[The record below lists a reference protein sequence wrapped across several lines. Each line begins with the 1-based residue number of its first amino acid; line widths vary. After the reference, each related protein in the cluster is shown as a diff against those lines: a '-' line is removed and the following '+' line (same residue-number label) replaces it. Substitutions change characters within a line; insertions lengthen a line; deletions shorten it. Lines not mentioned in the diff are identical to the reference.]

1 MVQGHGRIVVL
12 SGEPGIGKSRLAFEV
27 RQQVPQST
35 HLALQCSAAFSNSAL
50 LPFLTL
56 IKRHAGIRAE
66 DPARIA
72 LGKLE
77 AILAASEMPKAM
89 SLPIF
94 ARLLSIDQ
102 TEFPPSELSS
112 LRQQGICRRVLLDWL
127 HQMCTINPVL
137 ISFEDV
143 QWIDPSSRDVT
154 NALIEEAPAHR
165 MLMLV
170 TSRNSV
176 AIPETSSEHVLEI
189 SLTRLSRREAER
201 LVDDATAGAG
211 LSGELREQV
220 LTRGEGVPLFIEE
233 LTRAAIETGLPAE
246 HWEQEARKPAL
257 GVPRLLRSSLVSR
270 LDKLGSAKAIAQI
283 ASVVGREFDLKLLA
297 HLCDL
302 SLTALECSDGAAW
315 RNPGW

>member
-1 MVQGHGRIVVL
+1 
-12 SGEPGIGKSRLAFEV
+12 
-27 RQQVPQST
+27 
-35 HLALQCSAAFSNSAL
+35 
-50 LPFLTL
+50 
-56 IKRHAGIRAE
+56 
-66 DPARIA
+66 
-72 LGKLE
+72 
-77 AILAASEMPKAM
+77 MPKAM

-143 QWIDPSSRDVT
+143 QWIDPSSRDVM

-201 LVDDATAGAG
+201 LVDDVTAGAG

-220 LTRGEGVPLFIEE
+220 LTRAEGVPLFIEE
-233 LTRAAIETGLPAE
+233 LTRAAIETGLPVE
-246 HWEQEARKPAL
+246 HWEQEARKSAA
-257 GVPRLLRSSLVSR
+257 RRS
-270 LDKLGSAKAIAQI
+270 
-283 ASVVGREFDLKLLA
+283 
-297 HLCDL
+297 
-302 SLTALECSDGAAW
+302 
-315 RNPGW
+315 